1 MHSRSSCLT
10 RSRNARALWSF
21 EIRASCA
28 PAAHFSGVKEK
39 SIPCKSRT
47 STIYQE
53 ECEHVSVVN
62 SGAVSGICGDLP
74 EILTVASFFERLSIR
89 NKHLACVSARVCA
102 AAAGVAA
109 AASAAI
115 AQDRHDAPAP
125 GA

>member
-1 MHSRSSCLT
+1 M
-10 RSRNARALWSF
+10 
-21 EIRASCA
+21 
-28 PAAHFSGVKEK
+28 
-39 SIPCKSRT
+39 
-47 STIYQE
+47 
-53 ECEHVSVVN
+53 VN